1 MNGYS
6 LLDGKFTVC
15 TVLSLPKT
23 NAGILGEVSFVD
35 QSGHAVTA
43 KFVFADGWRIIAGK
57 DGPVFA
63 NGRHGFISVGTQL
76 VALMRFQHRV
86 GMVLTSWGTKSQHDD
101 ALTESGGRP
110 VPEAHT
116 ATPVTLGRFEARL
129 RRTLRISSQPTDPLQ
144 ETAGAAG

>member
-35 QSGHAVTA
+35 QSGRTVTA

-63 NGRHGFISVGTQL
+63 TGRHGFISVGTEL
-76 VALMRFQHRV
+76 VALTRFQHRV
-86 GMVLTSWGTKSQHDD
+86 GMVLTSWGTRGQYGD
-101 ALTESGGRP
+101 ALTEIKDRTFLAVPAPKTASLSG
-110 VPEAHT
+110 
-116 ATPVTLGRFEARL
+116 FEARM
-129 RRTLRISSQPTDPLQ
+129 RRTMRTNSQPTASLH